1 MNPLETISRWIA
13 NAVGLLGA
21 IGVMVMMVHITADVL
36 CRVLLGS
43 PLVGTNE
50 IVSRYYMIAVAFLP
64 LAWVERRKG
73 MISVELFDA
82 CMSRGVRLLG
92 DLLVAVVSIGA
103 LLLIAW
109 TTWHEA
115 VAAFEKDAF
124 VMAVGNRI
132 PVWPT
137 YFMIPVGCFLAAIL
151 VVLRAVMMVISP
163 PSIHTSEGGTL

>member
-1 MNPLETISRWIA
+1 MNSLEHISRWIA

-21 IGVMVMMVHITADVL
+21 IGVIVMMLHITADVL
-36 CRVLLGS
+36 CRIILGS

-64 LAWVERRKG
+64 LAWVEHRNG

-82 CMSRGVRLLG
+82 FMGRGTRMVG
-92 DLLVAVVSIGA
+92 DLLVAIVSILA
-103 LLLIAW
+103 LLLITW
-109 TTWHEA
+109 TSWHEA
-115 VAAFEKDAF
+115 VAAFQKDAF

-163 PSIHTSEGGTL
+163 SSIHTSEVGTP